1 MGSHNDAQKEA
12 QKAEDKRRAQ
22 VEATQKQIESIY
34 SSPGREADIQDL
46 IKATQSYLG
55 QDLDK
60 QNTVAQRQ
68 AKFALARNGQT
79 MGSYDVDLHRD
90 LGQQYLRGA
99 LEVTRRAQGAGNAL
113 RDADQRAK
121 LDLFSQA
128 AAGMDMTT
136 AARNAAESMKAAAG
150 LTRADALQ
158 SGLGDLF
165 STFGEIR
172 KNSLDQQGRNQAE
185 KYQYG
190 SNPYTPNQYFSA
202 GYGGGS
208 GVGPR

>member
-1 MGSHNDAQKEA
+1 MGSHDSAQKEA
-12 QKAEDKRRAQ
+12 EKAERERRAQ

-34 SSPGREADIQDL
+34 SSPSREADIKDL
-46 IKATQSYLG
+46 IAATQQYLG

-60 QNTVAQRQ
+60 QNNVAQRQ

-79 MGSYDVDLHRD
+79 MGSYDADLHRD

-113 RDADQRAK
+113 RSADQQAK

-136 AARNAAESMKAAAG
+136 ASRNAAESMKAAAG
-150 LTRADALQ
+150 MTRADALQ

-165 STFGEIR
+165 GTLSEVR
-172 KNSLDQQGRNQAE
+172 KNSLETQGKNQAE

-190 SNPYTPNQYFSA
+190 STPYTPNQYFSA
-202 GYGGGS
+202 ASGYGQ
-208 GVGPR
+208 VGPR

>member
-1 MGSHNDAQKEA
+1 MGGGGNDAQKEA
-12 QKAEDKRRAQ
+12 DAAEAKRSAQ
-22 VEATQKQIESIY
+22 VQATQQQIESIY
-34 SSPGREADIQDL
+34 SSPQREADIQDL

-60 QNTVAQRQ
+60 QNNTAQRQ

-99 LEVTRRAQGAGNAL
+99 LEVTRRAQAAGSSL
-113 RDADQRAK
+113 RNADQSAK

-136 AARNAAESMKAAAG
+136 AARNANEAMKASAG
-150 LTRADALQ
+150 MTKADALQ

-165 STFGEIR
+165 STLGDVR
-172 KNSLDQQGRNQAE
+172 KNSLEAQGKNQAE

-190 SNPYTPNQYFSA
+190 SNPYTPNQYFSSA
-202 GYGGGS
+202 ASGYGS
-208 GVGPR
+208 K